1 MRKLYQMP
9 LANLLAIAEEDVVRT
24 SGEPENDLDVGS
36 LFPTEG

>member
-9 LANLLAIAEEDVVRT
+9 LANLLVIAEEDVVRT
-24 SGEPENDLDVGS
+24 SVPENDLDVGS